1 METTLQKCVKNTY
14 KLFFKFLGHHLVYS
28 FIVYEMLCVETSFF
42 QLQNTKIWY
51 FIVIL
56 PNKCIFISNPI
67 FFMLKN
73 KTQNNYFITFIFLG
87 SLSSVNLKHC
97 WMMFNI
103 SQTSQISMLTSL
115 SFLGRIK
122 KEQRTWRKTFL
133 WNISKKLTK
142 TTWGEIIKKCIL

>member
-28 FIVYEMLCVETSFF
+28 FMRCFAL
-42 QLQNTKIWY
+42 KHH

-142 TTWGEIIKKCIL
+142 NTWGEIIKNVYSRWTILYSSVIPQK